1 MCLLRDLSKILGN
14 SEGRV
19 LITGITGNRAIVQQ
33 TLHTRI
39 LNSEIDGCTRD
50 GLYNLKV

>member
-19 LITGITGNRAIVQQ
+19 IITGRYRQSSHCTTNITY
-33 TLHTRI
+33 TY
-39 LNSEIDGCTRD
+39 SEFWNWWMYARWP
-50 GLYNLKV
+50 V